1 MMKKVLALVCMIWV
15 FTVAQVAMA
24 EEEAPLPLKAQERI
38 EMVLYGEP
46 MTGGLIERLGKVEKD
61 LFGRELPG
69 SISERQSGLL
79 NFIENGTLG
88 NPSML
93 FKLSVAEWAVNHK
106 VTPEDPA
113 SSRID
118 ALETLLEGKPQVDK
132 PLAMR
137 LERMLSLLFP
147 DTLSWTEVELPANTV
162 FKAAF
167 TETISPSVA
176 KKGDQ
181 VKLTLAQDLVVDGNL
196 VAPRGSLVFAE
207 IDNVKP
213 PRSFGRPSE
222 ITFAFKHLVPLGPEV
237 VPVFMGD
244 KAIATNKDNKT
255 MAIAAGTSVVGLVAL
270 GPVGLA
276 GGFFVKGDAKEIPAG
291 TNIYLET
298 SQAVTVHAWPVPPGL
313 QGMIKEAEDMP
324 LPGSDSAT
332 DEEMPSE
339 EENVDEAKN

>member
-1 MMKKVLALVCMIWV
+1 MMKKVFMLICLIFVLVI
-15 FTVAQVAMA
+15 AQAAMA
-24 EEEAPLPLKAQERI
+24 EEEAPLPLKAQERM

-79 NFIENGTLG
+79 NFMENGTLG

-93 FKLSVAEWAVNHK
+93 FKLSVAEWSVNHK
-106 VTPEDPA
+106 VNPESPV
-113 SSRID
+113 STRID

-147 DTLSWTEVELPANTV
+147 DTLTWTEVELPANTV

-167 TETISPSVA
+167 TQTISPAVA

-181 VKLTLAQDLVVDGNL
+181 VKLTLAQDLVVDKNL

-244 KAIATNKDNKT
+244 KAISVNKDNKT

-324 LPGSDSAT
+324 VPSDSAT
-332 DEEMPSE
+332 SEETLSE
-339 EENVDEAKN
+339 EENVDEAKD

>member
-1 MMKKVLALVCMIWV
+1 MRKVLSLVCLALILLV
-15 FTVAQVAMA
+15 PQVVVA
-24 EEEAPLPLKAQERI
+24 EEAPLPLKAQEKI
-38 EMVLYGEP
+38 EIALYGEVLS
-46 MTGGLIERLGKVEKD
+46 GGLIERLGKVEKD

-79 NFIENGTLG
+79 NFIEKGTLG

-106 VTPEDPA
+106 ISPKKPA

-118 ALETLLEGKPQVDK
+118 DLETLLEGKPQVDK
-132 PLAMR
+132 PLAMS

-147 DTLSWTEVELPANTV
+147 EPVKWVEVELPANNV
-162 FKAAF
+162 FKVAF
-167 TETISPSVA
+167 TETIRPSEA

-181 VKLTLAQDLVVDGNL
+181 VELTLAQDLIVDGNL
-196 VAPRGSLVFAE
+196 VAPVGSLVLAE
-207 IDNVKP
+207 IDSVKP

-222 ITFAFKHLVPLGPEV
+222 INFAFKHLVPLGPEV

-244 KAIATNKDNKT
+244 DAIASNKKDKT

-276 GGFFVKGDAKEIPAG
+276 GGFFVKGNAREIPAG
-291 TNIYLET
+291 TAVYLET
-298 SQAVTVHAWPVPPGL
+298 SQAMTVHAWPVPPGL
-313 QGMIKEAEDMP
+313 EGMIKEAED
-324 LPGSDSAT
+324 LPGT
-332 DEEMPSE
+332 DESAPDEEGSLSE
-339 EENVDEAKN
+339 GGDVDEQED

>member
-1 MMKKVLALVCMIWV
+1 MRKVLLFVCLALILLVPQV
-15 FTVAQVAMA
+15 VVA
-24 EEEAPLPLKAQERI
+24 EEAPLPLKAQEKI
-38 EMVLYGEP
+38 EIALYGEVLS
-46 MTGGLIERLGKVEKD
+46 GGLIERLGKVEKD

-79 NFIENGTLG
+79 NFIEKGTLG

-106 VTPEDPA
+106 ISPKKPA

-118 ALETLLEGKPQVDK
+118 DLETLLEGKPQVDK

-147 DTLSWTEVELPANTV
+147 EPVKWVEVELPANNV
-162 FKAAF
+162 FKVAF
-167 TETISPSVA
+167 TETIRPSEA

-181 VKLTLAQDLVVDGNL
+181 VELTLAQDLIVDGNL
-196 VAPRGSLVFAE
+196 VAPVGSLVLAE
-207 IDNVKP
+207 IDSVKP

-222 ITFAFKHLVPLGPEV
+222 INFAFKHLVPLGPEV

-244 KAIATNKDNKT
+244 DAIASNKKDKT

-276 GGFFVKGDAKEIPAG
+276 GGFFVKGNAREIPAG
-291 TNIYLET
+291 TAVYLET
-298 SQAVTVHAWPVPPGL
+298 SQAMTVHAWPVPPGL
-313 QGMIKEAEDMP
+313 EGMIKEAED
-324 LPGSDSAT
+324 LPGT
-332 DEEMPSE
+332 DESAPDEEGSLSE
-339 EENVDEAKN
+339 GGDVDEQED